1 MWALI
6 VYPPLVVP
14 WVIGFPASCRR
25 CGTGEVP
32 HLHEWGD
39 RKLDTID
46 RDYRDGDRRL
56 VTAYK
61 SAHFRCP
68 KCRLIM
74 APHPPNGVPGF
85 RFQRSVAAQILTA
98 YCLGRHVNAIPRA
111 LSHRG
116 IKVSRATVYRFLDA
130 SKSNELEEL
139 RGANKRRARRAG
151 RETAAVVSY
160 SHFFAEIPDRGD
172 HIGRPWIG
180 GPEEATSADRFL
192 DVYRSA
198 ELLHVYADA
207 TTLATIQW
215 LDTYLQ
221 NLGNAGVRTYD
232 SLKDMNHRF
241 EPFKT
246 RLKEIQDYPSRST
259 VALSQDQLSGPFDL
273 AQLEIGLAI
282 RGVLRRAI
290 WAEDQRKPGAS
301 PLIPER
307 TLYDYF

>member
-14 WVIGFPASCRR
+14 WIIGFPASCRS
-25 CGTGEVP
+25 CGTCEVP
-32 HLHEWGD
+32 HLHEWVD
-39 RKLDTID
+39 RKLDNID
-46 RDYRDGDRRL
+46 RDYRTGDRRL

-61 SAHFRCP
+61 SAHFRCR

-85 RFQRSVAAQILTA
+85 RFQRVVAAQMITA
-98 YCLGRHVNAIPRA
+98 YCLGRHINAIPQT
-111 LSHRG
+111 LGYRG
-116 IKVSRATVYRFLDA
+116 IKVSRATMYRFLDTNKTA
-130 SKSNELEEL
+130 ELEEL
-139 RGANKRRARRAG
+139 RRANRRRARRA
-151 RETAAVVSY
+151 RRDTAAITTY

-172 HIGRPWIG
+172 NIGRPWIG
-180 GPEEATSADRFL
+180 GPEEGTSADRFL
-192 DVYRSA
+192 DVYRCV
-198 ELLHVYADA
+198 ELLRLYSDA
-207 TTLATIQW
+207 TTLATVLW

-221 NLGNAGVRTYD
+221 DLGNAGVRTYD
-232 SLKDMNHRF
+232 SLKDMERRF

-259 VALSQDQLSGPFDL
+259 VALNQDQLSGPFDL
-273 AQLEIGLAI
+273 EQFEIGLAI

-301 PLIPER
+301 SRMPER